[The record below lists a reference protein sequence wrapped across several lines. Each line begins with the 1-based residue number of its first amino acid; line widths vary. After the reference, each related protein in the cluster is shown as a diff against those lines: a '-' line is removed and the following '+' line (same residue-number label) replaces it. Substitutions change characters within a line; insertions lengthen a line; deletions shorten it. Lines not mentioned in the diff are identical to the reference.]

1 MFHKAKM
8 IQSEIP
14 FDQQET
20 FFTNVEEIFVA
31 PCVKHPLFKD
41 VLGRRRTYLQF
52 GLPHECSKL

>member
-1 MFHKAKM
+1 MLHKAKM

-20 FFTNVEEIFVA
+20 FFANVDEIFIA

-52 GLPHECSKL
+52 GLQHEC

>member
-1 MFHKAKM
+1 MLHKAKM

-20 FFTNVEEIFVA
+20 FFANVDEIFVA
-31 PCVKHPLFKD
+31 SCIKNLLFKD

-52 GLPHECSKL
+52 GLPHEC